1 MRNVASETNG
11 SMPLQTFKAAFKSVA
26 AFYGRP
32 SSDTVLF
39 SGLPDE
45 ITESLEG
52 DDVEQMAERIGLQ
65 VIKHPER
72 DCRLGNFDCPA
83 IVAFADGG
91 VLPLLEMA
99 EDGSYITDIVPV
111 AGVSSRLSR
120 EDLIALK
127 PETAFAFTLYYQNA
141 SEEALVGNA
150 VEIEKRHWLA
160 TTLAPYWRTYVR
172 VMVAALFINL
182 IALGSPLFTMNVYD
196 RVLPNKA
203 IPTLWVLA
211 AGITLAYLF
220 DFLLKT
226 ARSSLIDYAGRK
238 ADLRLSQMLFD
249 KVLNSTLASRPMSTG
264 EYANRVTQYEF
275 VREFFTSNTIG
286 VIIDSL
292 FVFIFLAVIYLISG
306 WLVVIP
312 AVAFVLSVVIGLYAQ
327 AAIGKRMATAANEAS
342 RRQSLLVETISTIE
356 TLKSLRAEATMLRRW
371 QELTKYSSRTSEEI
385 KHVSTNAINM
395 TMFVQQMVSV
405 LIVIAGTYE
414 FSEGRIAMGAI
425 VATVMLASRAGAPL
439 GQIAMTLARFRQATM
454 SLRILDKIMEQPDD
468 RPSTVGFV
476 NREITRGAFSF
487 QDVSFQYPGSDYP
500 VINKLSFNVNPGE
513 RIGIIGRIGSGK
525 TTLGRL
531 LDGLFAPSGGRVL
544 IDGVDIRQYHMAE
557 VRANVAVAGQSSD
570 LFSGTVKENLLL
582 GRADATD
589 EDLLEV
595 ARMTGV
601 DEFVGTH
608 PRGFDMPVG
617 ERGSNLSSGQKQ
629 ALTIARLLLTRPKV
643 VFLDE
648 PSGAMDLATERNLIA
663 RLSKAFDRKTTL
675 IIATHRYSM
684 LDLVDRLIVI
694 DKGRI
699 IADGPKQA
707 VIEAMQRKPGAPAA
721 AVAPQAVA
729 PQAVAPVARQAPVTP
744 VAMSVAPVTSVAPA
758 PAGSAAMPVAQ
769 VATAAPTHPMPVASI
784 ASGAPVGPAAAANVT
799 PIVPGV
805 KLS

>member
-1 MRNVASETNG
+1 
-11 SMPLQTFKAAFKSVA
+11 
-26 AFYGRP
+26 
-32 SSDTVLF
+32 
-39 SGLPDE
+39 
-45 ITESLEG
+45 
-52 DDVEQMAERIGLQ
+52 
-65 VIKHPER
+65 
-72 DCRLGNFDCPA
+72 
-83 IVAFADGG
+83 
-91 VLPLLEMA
+91 
-99 EDGSYITDIVPV
+99 
-111 AGVSSRLSR
+111 
-120 EDLIALK
+120 
-127 PETAFAFTLYYQNA
+127 
-141 SEEALVGNA
+141 
-150 VEIEKRHWLA
+150 
-160 TTLAPYWRTYVR
+160 
-172 VMVAALFINL
+172 
-182 IALGSPLFTMNVYD
+182 
-196 RVLPNKA
+196 
-203 IPTLWVLA
+203 
-211 AGITLAYLF
+211 
-220 DFLLKT
+220 
-226 ARSSLIDYAGRK
+226 
-238 ADLRLSQMLFD
+238 
-249 KVLNSTLASRPMSTG
+249 
-264 EYANRVTQYEF
+264 
-275 VREFFTSNTIG
+275 
-286 VIIDSL
+286 
-292 FVFIFLAVIYLISG
+292 
-306 WLVVIP
+306 
-312 AVAFVLSVVIGLYAQ
+312 
-327 AAIGKRMATAANEAS
+327 
-342 RRQSLLVETISTIE
+342 
-356 TLKSLRAEATMLRRW
+356 
-371 QELTKYSSRTSEEI
+371 
-385 KHVSTNAINM
+385 
-395 TMFVQQMVSV
+395 
-405 LIVIAGTYE
+405 
-414 FSEGRIAMGAI
+414 
-425 VATVMLASRAGAPL
+425 
-439 GQIAMTLARFRQATM
+439 
-454 SLRILDKIMEQPDD
+454 
-468 RPSTVGFV
+468 
-476 NREITRGAFSF
+476 
-487 QDVSFQYPGSDYP
+487 

-769 VATAAPTHPMPVASI
+769 VATAAPTHAHPMPVASV
-784 ASGAPVGPAAAANVT
+784 ASGAPVGPVAAANVT

>member
-1 MRNVASETNG
+1 MLNVALETSSG
-11 SMPLQTFKAAFKSVA
+11 TPLQTFKAAFKSVA

-45 ITESLEG
+45 ITESLEL

-65 VIKHPER
+65 VIKHQER

-83 IVAFADGG
+83 IVCFADGG
-91 VLPLLEMA
+91 VLPLLEVA
-99 EDGSYITDIVPV
+99 EDGSYLTDIVPI
-111 AGVSSRLSR
+111 AGTPIRLTP
-120 EDLIALK
+120 EQLVALK
-127 PETAFAFTLYYQNA
+127 PAMAFAFTLYYQNA

-160 TTLAPYWRTYVR
+160 TTLMPYWRTYVR

-203 IPTLWVLA
+203 VATLWVLA
-211 AGITLAYLF
+211 AGISLAYIF

-238 ADLRLSQMLFD
+238 ADLRLSQLIFD
-249 KVLNSTLASRPMSTG
+249 KVLNSTLESRPLSTG

-286 VIIDSL
+286 VLIDSL
-292 FVFIFLAVIYLISG
+292 FVFIFLVVIYLIAG

-312 AVAFVLSVVIGLYAQ
+312 AVAFVLSVAIGLWAQ
-327 AAIGKRMATAANEAS
+327 AQIGKRMATAANEAS

-371 QELTKYSSRTSEEI
+371 QELTKYSSRTSEDI
-385 KHVSTNAINM
+385 KHISTNAINL
-395 TMFVQQMVSV
+395 TTFIQQMVSV

-425 VATVMLASRAGAPL
+425 VATVMLAGRAGAPL

-476 NREITRGAFSF
+476 NRQIKRGGFSF
-487 QDVSFQYPGSDYP
+487 QNVSFQYPGSDYP
-500 VINKLSFNVNPGE
+500 VINALSFNVRPGE
-513 RIGIIGRIGSGK
+513 KIGIIGRIGSGK

-531 LDGLFAPSGGRVL
+531 LDGLFCPSSGRVL

-557 VRANVAVAGQSSD
+557 VRAAVAVAGQSSD
-570 LFSGTVKENLLL
+570 LFSGTVKENLLI

-589 EDLLEV
+589 EEILEV

-601 DEFVGTH
+601 DEFVSNH

-617 ERGSNLSSGQKQ
+617 ERGTNLSSGQKQ
-629 ALTIARLLLTRPKV
+629 ALTIARLLLTKPKI

-648 PSGAMDLATERNLIA
+648 PSGAMDLATERHLISK
-663 RLSKAFDRKTTL
+663 LSGAFGRETTL
-675 IIATHRYSM
+675 LIATHRHSM
-684 LDLVDRLIVI
+684 LELVDRLIVI

-699 IADGPKQA
+699 VADGPKQA
-707 VIEAMQRKPGAPAA
+707 VIEAMR
-721 AVAPQAVA
+721 
-729 PQAVAPVARQAPVTP
+729 R
-744 VAMSVAPVTSVAPA
+744 
-758 PAGSAAMPVAQ
+758 PAGQ
-769 VATAAPTHPMPVASI
+769 Q
-784 ASGAPVGPAAAANVT
+784 
-799 PIVPGV
+799 
-805 KLS
+805 

>member
-707 VIEAMQRKPGAPAA
+707 VIEAMQRKPGAPAP
-721 AVAPQAVA
+721 AVAPQAV
-729 PQAVAPVARQAPVTP
+729 PVARQAPVTP

-769 VATAAPTHPMPVASI
+769 VATAAPSHPIPVASV

>member
-1 MRNVASETNG
+1 MLNVALETPSG
-11 SMPLQTFKAAFKSVA
+11 TPLQTFKAAFKSVA

-45 ITESLEG
+45 ITESLEL

-65 VIKHPER
+65 VIRHQER

-83 IVAFADGG
+83 IVCFADGG
-91 VLPLLEMA
+91 VLPLLEVA
-99 EDGSYITDIVPV
+99 EDGSYLIDIVPI
-111 AGVSSRLSR
+111 AGAPIRLTR
-120 EDLIALK
+120 EELVALK
-127 PETAFAFTLYYQNA
+127 PAMAFAFTLYYQNA

-160 TTLAPYWRTYVR
+160 TTLMPYWRTYVR

-203 IPTLWVLA
+203 VATLWVLA
-211 AGITLAYLF
+211 AGISLAYIF

-238 ADLRLSQMLFD
+238 ADLRLSQLIFD
-249 KVLNSTLASRPMSTG
+249 KVLNSTLESRPLSTG

-286 VIIDSL
+286 VLIDSL
-292 FVFIFLAVIYLISG
+292 FVFIFLAVIYLIAG

-312 AVAFVLSVVIGLYAQ
+312 AAAFVLSVAIGLWAQ
-327 AAIGKRMATAANEAS
+327 AQIGKRMATAANEAS

-371 QELTKYSSRTSEEI
+371 QELTKYSSRTSEDI
-385 KHVSTNAINM
+385 KHISTNAINL
-395 TMFVQQMVSV
+395 TTFIQQMVSV

-425 VATVMLASRAGAPL
+425 VATVMLAGRAGAPL

-468 RPSTVGFV
+468 RPSTIGFV
-476 NREITRGAFSF
+476 NRQIKQGGFSF
-487 QDVSFQYPGSDYP
+487 QNVSFQYPGSDYP
-500 VINKLSFNVNPGE
+500 VINGLSFTVRPGE

-531 LDGLFAPSGGRVL
+531 LDGLFCPSAGRIL

-557 VRANVAVAGQSSD
+557 VRAAVAVAGQSSD
-570 LFSGTVKENLLL
+570 LFSGTVKENLLI

-589 EDLLEV
+589 EEILEV

-601 DEFVGTH
+601 DEFVSNH

-617 ERGSNLSSGQKQ
+617 ERGTNLSSGQKQ
-629 ALTIARLLLTRPKV
+629 ALTIARLLLTKPKI

-648 PSGAMDLATERNLIA
+648 PSGAMDLATERHLIS
-663 RLSKAFDRKTTL
+663 RLSGAFGRETTL
-675 IIATHRYSM
+675 LIATHRHSM
-684 LDLVDRLIVI
+684 LELVDRLIVI

-699 IADGPKQA
+699 VADGPKQA
-707 VIEAMQRKPGAPAA
+707 VIEAMRKP
-721 AVAPQAVA
+721 
-729 PQAVAPVARQAPVTP
+729 
-744 VAMSVAPVTSVAPA
+744 
-758 PAGSAAMPVAQ
+758 AGQ
-769 VATAAPTHPMPVASI
+769 Q
-784 ASGAPVGPAAAANVT
+784 
-799 PIVPGV
+799 
-805 KLS
+805 

>member
-1 MRNVASETNG
+1 
-11 SMPLQTFKAAFKSVA
+11 MPLQTFKAAFKSVA

-589 EDLLEV
+589 EELLEV

-721 AVAPQAVA
+721 AVAPQAV
-729 PQAVAPVARQAPVTP
+729 PVARQAPVTP

-769 VATAAPTHPMPVASI
+769 VATAAPAHAHPMPVASV

>member
-1 MRNVASETNG
+1 M
-11 SMPLQTFKAAFKSVA
+11 
-26 AFYGRP
+26 
-32 SSDTVLF
+32 
-39 SGLPDE
+39 PDE
-45 ITESLEG
+45 ISESLEL
-52 DDVEQMAERIGLQ
+52 DDVEHLAQRIGLE
-65 VIKHPER
+65 VIRHGER
-72 DCRLGNFDCPA
+72 ECREGNFDCPA
-83 IVAFADGG
+83 IIVFENGG
-91 VLPLLEMA
+91 VLPLLETDT
-99 EDGSYITDIVPV
+99 DGNYVTDLVPASGNPV
-111 AGVSSRLSR
+111 KLTRQ
-120 EDLIALK
+120 DLVALK
-127 PETAFAFTLYYQNA
+127 PSFGFAFTLYYQNA
-141 SEEALVGNA
+141 SDTASVGMA
-150 VEIEKRHWLA
+150 GEIERRHWLLRA
-160 TTLAPYWRTYVR
+160 LVPYWRTYMR
-172 VMVAALFINL
+172 VIMAALFINL

-769 VATAAPTHPMPVASI
+769 VATAAPTHAHPMPVASV
-784 ASGAPVGPAAAANVT
+784 ASGAPVGPVAAANVT